1 MKKFPSAYDR
11 VSRKPNAS
19 QASPDAPKNKKK
31 KKDSFR
37 KTKRNSSLTH
47 SLSYT
52 CPRARLNTS
61 QNPQSSKNDHK
72 EAARKKSKNPGV
84 VRSAQIYLYIIPNK
98 HTYSSK
104 TLTQNPQPSP
114 PHPFP
119 SPRHPVTP
127 TPPPTPHPK
136 PRISLPL
143 SKSQSQRR

>member
-37 KTKRNSSLTH
+37 KTKRNSSLTR

-52 CPRARLNTS
+52 RPRARLNTL
-61 QNPQSSKNDHK
+61 KNYK
-72 EAARKKSKNPGV
+72 AAKKITKKQQEKNQKNPGV